1 MKTGTAPIVVETN
14 CERKV
19 PQRQEKS
26 PRVIQTNVLHKITV
40 RLLEIL
46 LLDLNTN
53 KWAKLY

>member
-1 MKTGTAPIVVETN
+1 MRTGTEPTVVETN
-14 CERKV
+14 CERKE

-26 PRVIQTNVLHKITV
+26 PGVIQINVLYKIWCT
-40 RLLEIL
+40 LLDVL